1 MLLEQDGIGILQ
13 LYFVLFGL
21 PANYGLYVLVIMTA
35 NCFLF
40 GFSVS
45 FPLGQG
51 SYFFSRNAGQ
61 PMLIVFNCPRRF
73 QNYRSTAVGEDDALA
88 FVDSSSS
95 LVDICNDRSCYP
107 ATGNLLIGRE
117 NRLTA
122 SSTCGLLHPERYC
135 IVSHLEDR
143 KKCFTCNSRQPWA
156 RYVNERSHRI
166 ENVVSDR
173 FEMRAKK
180 WWQSENGLQNVT
192 VRLDLEAEFH
202 FTHLIMTFK
211 SFRPAAMIIERS
223 SDFGKTWKIYRYF
236 AYDCAESFP
245 GVPEGIPRRHTD
257 VICDSRYSFVAP
269 STGGEVVFKV
279 LSPHIALED
288 PYSEEIQD
296 LLRVTNLRINFT
308 KLHTLGDNLLD
319 NRPEITEKYYY
330 AVYEM
335 VVRGSCSCYGHA
347 SRCKPIDDDGVVLFG
362 STRPDMVH
370 GRCECTH
377 HTKGLNCEECED
389 FYNDLPWKPA
399 IDRET
404 NACKRC
410 NCNEHANRCHFDHAV
425 YEASGFVSGGVCD
438 DCQHNTMGKNCEMC
452 KPYFYRDPDRAL
464 TDPYVCRA
472 CECDLRGSLNQG
484 ICESE
489 TDSERNLISGR
500 CHCKVHVVGDHCDA
514 CKNGYW
520 NLDQDNPEG
529 CTACTCNL
537 LGTVNN
543 EGCDKRTGECTCK
556 RLVTGDNC
564 DRCLLEH
571 YGLSEQLDGCKPCDC
586 DIGGAYDNSCDVMN
600 GQCRCRA
607 HFSGRRCDI
616 PESGYYC
623 AGLDFFTYEAEEA
636 VFEGPAEVE
645 LREPYWDATEPKQ
658 WTGSGFVRVRESSVL
673 NFAVHNIH
681 VAMDYNVVL
690 RYESPMPSTWQNV
703 RIDVIRPSPPDST
716 GPCANSLPKDDFMQ
730 QVSLKAGE
738 RIYDSVQTVCLEPNV
753 QYHIRVTFGEYQ
765 QTGRPDRTAALLI
778 DSLVLMPSSA
788 AIGMFMDGPALSDE
802 RRREFDHFNCRRL
815 AMQLTPVDQL
825 PEPCRRQFCPV
836 AASILDRGV
845 ACDCN
850 PTGSVSGMCDQL
862 GGQCQCKQ
870 NVLGRRCDVCAAGTF
885 GFGPQ
890 GCRSCDC
897 NSIGALDN
905 FCDSNSGQC
914 KCREAVHGRQC
925 DQCQPGY
932 WGFPDCRPCQCN
944 GHANVCDQ
952 RTGACVDC
960 RDLTAGHHC
969 EQCQLGYYGDPRLG
983 VSIPCRPC
991 PCPGGPGSGF
1001 QHADSCYLDAVSES
1015 VVCNCRHGYEGE
1027 RCDRCITNYWGNPNE
1042 LGGSCERCDCNGN
1055 IDFDV
1060 PGSCDQKTG
1069 RCLKCTSNTDGYQC
1083 EHCMAGFY
1091 GDAQTQS
1098 CTKCV
1103 CNILGTDITAGP
1115 CDRITGQCPC
1125 LPNVVGRECDACAS
1139 GHWKIASG
1147 RGCESCDC
1155 DEQGVEVDNDQRPLL
1170 QCNEFDGQCP
1180 CKPGRGGRTCG
1191 ECENYYWGD
1200 PSTGCVRCQCN
1211 SIGSETLQC
1220 HRANGSCV
1228 CLPGSGGPNCD
1239 QCARGHTGTWPQCE
1253 PCGECFQNWDS
1264 ILQELQQQTDD
1275 LAHNATQL
1283 ADTGVSF
1290 VYDDQFNGIQTK
1302 LRSIENQLSQ
1312 ANISSDLLDQLHLQ
1326 VGRLQARVD
1335 QLLAQLNAVDSRST
1349 GLTAGVD
1356 TGHEHLRSL
1365 QQQAADL
1372 EQSVL
1377 DLERNV
1383 TDLRQRDPRGAY
1395 NVTREA
1401 AQLSLRARQLADATE
1416 RVVAESEAER
1426 RRTRDLL
1433 DANARDFDHQFKQ
1446 NQNALDELDR
1456 RLVHLE
1462 ARLPDLN
1469 RQICGAR
1476 TDGGEPCDDLCGGAG
1491 CSRCGGASCRDGSA
1505 TKAERAWQYSR
1516 EATDKLEHKQR
1527 QANEL
1532 TLKLRHAQA
1541 DSDMALI
1548 DAGQA
1553 FETAVRVAQVA
1564 NDTRAVL
1571 GTLLDRAAGLLNRD
1585 AQATA
1590 ATPDQIRLLAEQ
1602 VLNMTISLDKR
1613 RIETLADQ
1621 IGDNLKKLTNIQ
1633 AILHDTRQHSTE
1645 AQLLKNRADQSKVRI
1660 ETVEK
1665 TAQDVMKALNDS
1677 KHFQTIAKQAIL
1689 SANENFDQTNQDLKA
1704 IAETTETAEQI
1715 VNASVELLAS
1725 LREDLKKVE
1734 VEYLQIGK
1742 DVERALVVSESARQ
1756 KTEQV
1761 EVKRKTLEQQYKE
1774 AENLLNEKIGD
1785 NEAARQ
1791 RAEQLRQTAT
1801 KLLEKTEKHLSDIE
1815 ELRKIVSVNEVT
1827 MSDVENRLAGL
1838 LSTVEAA
1845 TDSIQY
1851 YLKAY
1856 DHCSCPS
1863 SEDSVVDLEQE
1874 RKALDA
1880 NELRLAAFSKTLQQ
1894 LNSRLEHCTAHIEE
1908 RTKFYEHC
1916 D

>member
-1 MLLEQDGIGILQ
+1 MKEKRLH
-13 LYFVLFGL
+13 
-21 PANYGLYVLVIMTA
+21 
-35 NCFLF
+35 
-40 GFSVS
+40 
-45 FPLGQG
+45 
-51 SYFFSRNAGQ
+51 AGQ
-61 PMLIVFNCPRRF
+61 HRLRGSTIVTVFIGSLF
-73 QNYRSTAVGEDDALA
+73 LLVDDALA
-88 FVDSSSS
+88 LVDSSSSSSSS

-122 SSTCGLLHPERYC
+122 SSTCGLVHPDRYC

-245 GVPEGIPRRHTD
+245 GVPEGMPRRHTD

-347 SRCKPIDDDGVVLFG
+347 SRCKPIDDDGVVLLG
-362 STRPDMVH
+362 TTRPDMVH

-404 NACKRC
+404 NACKKC

-489 TDSERNLISGR
+489 TDPERNLISGR

-520 NLDQDNPEG
+520 NLDQDNPDG

-623 AGLDFFTYEAEEA
+623 ASLDFYTYEAEEA
-636 VFEGPAEVE
+636 LLEGPAEVE
-645 LREPYWDATEPKQ
+645 LREPYWDASQPKQ

-681 VAMDYNVVL
+681 VAMDYNVIL

-703 RIDVIRPSPPDST
+703 RVDVIRPSPPDPT

-738 RIYDSVQTVCLEPNV
+738 RVYDSVQTVCLEPNV

-765 QTGRPDRTAALLI
+765 QTGYPDRTAALLI
-778 DSLVLMPSSA
+778 DSLVLMPSSS
-788 AIGMFMDGPALSDE
+788 AIAMF
-802 RRREFDHFNCRRL
+802 FNGCL
-815 AMQLTPVDQL
+815 LYT
-825 PEPCRRQFCPV
+825 
-836 AASILDRGV
+836 S
-845 ACDCN
+845 
-850 PTGSVSGMCDQL
+850 
-862 GGQCQCKQ
+862 
-870 NVLGRRCDVCAAGTF
+870 RC
-885 GFGPQ
+885 
-890 GCRSCDC
+890 
-897 NSIGALDN
+897 
-905 FCDSNSGQC
+905 
-914 KCREAVHGRQC
+914 
-925 DQCQPGY
+925 PGY

-983 VSIPCRPC
+983 VGIPCRPC

-1001 QHADSCYLDAVSES
+1001 QHADSCYLDV
-1015 VVCNCRHGYEGE
+1015 
-1027 RCDRCITNYWGNPNE
+1027 
-1042 LGGSCERCDCNGN
+1042 
-1055 IDFDV
+1055 
-1060 PGSCDQKTG
+1060 
-1069 RCLKCTSNTDGYQC
+1069 
-1083 EHCMAGFY
+1083 
-1091 GDAQTQS
+1091 
-1098 CTKCV
+1098 
-1103 CNILGTDITAGP
+1103 
-1115 CDRITGQCPC
+1115 
-1125 LPNVVGRECDACAS
+1125 
-1139 GHWKIASG
+1139 
-1147 RGCESCDC
+1147 
-1155 DEQGVEVDNDQRPLL
+1155 
-1170 QCNEFDGQCP
+1170 
-1180 CKPGRGGRTCG
+1180 
-1191 ECENYYWGD
+1191 
-1200 PSTGCVRCQCN
+1200 
-1211 SIGSETLQC
+1211 
-1220 HRANGSCV
+1220 
-1228 CLPGSGGPNCD
+1228 
-1239 QCARGHTGTWPQCE
+1239 
-1253 PCGECFQNWDS
+1253 
-1264 ILQELQQQTDD
+1264 
-1275 LAHNATQL
+1275 
-1283 ADTGVSF
+1283 
-1290 VYDDQFNGIQTK
+1290 
-1302 LRSIENQLSQ
+1302 
-1312 ANISSDLLDQLHLQ
+1312 
-1326 VGRLQARVD
+1326 
-1335 QLLAQLNAVDSRST
+1335 
-1349 GLTAGVD
+1349 
-1356 TGHEHLRSL
+1356 
-1365 QQQAADL
+1365 
-1372 EQSVL
+1372 
-1377 DLERNV
+1377 
-1383 TDLRQRDPRGAY
+1383 
-1395 NVTREA
+1395 
-1401 AQLSLRARQLADATE
+1401 
-1416 RVVAESEAER
+1416 
-1426 RRTRDLL
+1426 
-1433 DANARDFDHQFKQ
+1433 
-1446 NQNALDELDR
+1446 
-1456 RLVHLE
+1456 
-1462 ARLPDLN
+1462 
-1469 RQICGAR
+1469 
-1476 TDGGEPCDDLCGGAG
+1476 
-1491 CSRCGGASCRDGSA
+1491 
-1505 TKAERAWQYSR
+1505 
-1516 EATDKLEHKQR
+1516 
-1527 QANEL
+1527 
-1532 TLKLRHAQA
+1532 
-1541 DSDMALI
+1541 
-1548 DAGQA
+1548 
-1553 FETAVRVAQVA
+1553 
-1564 NDTRAVL
+1564 
-1571 GTLLDRAAGLLNRD
+1571 
-1585 AQATA
+1585 
-1590 ATPDQIRLLAEQ
+1590 
-1602 VLNMTISLDKR
+1602 
-1613 RIETLADQ
+1613 

-1633 AILHDTRQHSTE
+1633 AILQETRQHSTE

-1665 TAQDVMKALNDS
+1665 TAQEVIKALNDS

-1704 IAETTETAEQI
+1704 IAETTKTAEQI

-1742 DVERALVVSESARQ
+1742 DVERALLVSESARQ
-1756 KTEQV
+1756 KTQDV
-1761 EVKRKTLEQQYKE
+1761 EVKRKTLEEQYKE
-1774 AENLLNEKIGD
+1774 AEILLNEKIGD

-1838 LSTVEAA
+1838 LSTVDAA

-1863 SEDSVVDLEQE
+1863 SEDVVDLE
-1874 RKALDA
+1874 RPSCSLKIP
-1880 NELRLAAFSKTLQQ
+1880 NTGTL
-1894 LNSRLEHCTAHIEE
+1894 
-1908 RTKFYEHC
+1908 
-1916 D
+1916 

>member
-1 MLLEQDGIGILQ
+1 MKEKRLHDGQHRLPGSTIVTVFIGFLLL
-13 LYFVLFGL
+13 
-21 PANYGLYVLVIMTA
+21 LV
-35 NCFLF
+35 
-40 GFSVS
+40 
-45 FPLGQG
+45 
-51 SYFFSRNAGQ
+51 
-61 PMLIVFNCPRRF
+61 
-73 QNYRSTAVGEDDALA
+73 DDALA
-88 FVDSSSS
+88 FVDSSSSS

-738 RIYDSVQTVCLEPNV
+738 RIYDSVQT
-753 QYHIRVTFGEYQ
+753 
-765 QTGRPDRTAALLI
+765 TGRPDRTAALLI

-850 PTGSVSGMCDQL
+850 PTGS
-862 GGQCQCKQ
+862 

-914 KCREAVHGRQC
+914 KCREAVHGRQ
-925 DQCQPGY
+925 
-932 WGFPDCRPCQCN
+932 PCQCN

-983 VSIPCRPC
+983 
-991 PCPGGPGSGF
+991 
-1001 QHADSCYLDAVSES
+1001 HADSCYLDAVSES

-1055 IDFDV
+1055 IDFD
-1060 PGSCDQKTG
+1060 
-1069 RCLKCTSNTDGYQC
+1069 C

-1115 CDRITGQCPC
+1115 CDRITGH
-1125 LPNVVGRECDACAS
+1125 

-1155 DEQGVEVDNDQRPLL
+1155 DEQGVE
-1170 QCNEFDGQCP
+1170 
-1180 CKPGRGGRTCG
+1180 PGRGGRTCG

-1200 PSTGCVRCQCN
+1200 PSTGC
-1211 SIGSETLQC
+1211 C

-1264 ILQELQQQTDD
+1264 ILQDLQQQTDD

-1290 VYDDQFNGIQTK
+1290 
-1302 LRSIENQLSQ
+1302 
-1312 ANISSDLLDQLHLQ
+1312 ANISSDLLDQLHS
-1326 VGRLQARVD
+1326 
-1335 QLLAQLNAVDSRST
+1335 QLNAVDSRST

-1372 EQSVL
+1372 EQS
-1377 DLERNV
+1377 
-1383 TDLRQRDPRGAY
+1383 RDPRGAY

-1491 CSRCGGASCRDGSA
+1491 CSP
-1505 TKAERAWQYSR
+1505 ERAW
-1516 EATDKLEHKQR
+1516 H
-1527 QANEL
+1527 
-1532 TLKLRHAQA
+1532 
-1541 DSDMALI
+1541 DMALI

-1564 NDTRAVL
+1564 NDTRA
-1571 GTLLDRAAGLLNRD
+1571 
-1585 AQATA
+1585 ATA
-1590 ATPDQIRLLAEQ
+1590 ATPDQIRLLAE
-1602 VLNMTISLDKR
+1602 
-1613 RIETLADQ
+1613 Q